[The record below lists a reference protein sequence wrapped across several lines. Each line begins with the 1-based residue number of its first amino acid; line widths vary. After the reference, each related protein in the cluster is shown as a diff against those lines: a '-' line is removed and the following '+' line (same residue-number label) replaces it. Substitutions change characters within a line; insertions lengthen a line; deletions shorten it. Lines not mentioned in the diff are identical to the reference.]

1 MLIAENVR
9 KSYDNRI
16 ILKGIDL
23 VVNDG
28 EFVSIMGES
37 GSGKSTL
44 LSILSGNQRPDSGK
58 VTFDGFDITDAK
70 EKELAKYWG
79 VTRNTLQKWRASGIG
94 PLFLR
99 LGGKVSYPREY
110 IEAFEK
116 KNIYKAISEKAET
129 SEA

>member
-1 MLIAENVR
+1 MSKETVLPKDML
-9 KSYDNRI
+9 
-16 ILKGIDL
+16 
-23 VVNDG
+23 
-28 EFVSIMGES
+28 
-37 GSGKSTL
+37 
-44 LSILSGNQRPDSGK
+44 
-58 VTFDGFDITDAK
+58 K